1 MKFKKLTDKEK
12 KAYANLL
19 NDLNKE
25 YTNIFI
31 HQREEILKKNRAFFL
46 GIIIALISNYL
57 ISFLSRYLPKNI
69 YFFIIELSVFIGL
82 IIILI
87 SLILRTKAFSRLC
100 KRDLDLFEDFKKLD
114 NNIFLKG
121 IEQDIIEGRKD
132 ADYLD
137 WLLPYLVLQK
147 IQLIKNRKN
156 E

>member
-137 WLLPYLVLQK
+137 WLFPYLVLQK